1 MKPRHVHH
9 WILLADLCWA
19 PAALLCAEVLR
30 YGLTWSSADRIAVHR
45 LLPFLLATW
54 ILWAV
59 FSSWMKL
66 DCFSGGWRFS
76 AMASHVF
83 LANCGLMALLLGV
96 GYLAQRFVSR
106 LALAYFGVLL
116 YVGFLGIRYA
126 ARSLLRARYLSGDVR
141 RVAIVG
147 TGRVARELAIKI
159 ERHPEMLC
167 KVVGFL
173 FPTEDGMHLNVT
185 PGSAK
190 ASTTVPTLGVVDLLR
205 AQKIDE
211 LILAL
216 AKPTG
221 PEILNLT
228 GQCRENG
235 INVSFV
241 PEPYELYL
249 FKLDLLDVDGLPLLQ
264 LQAPAVSYAFWSY
277 WKRSVDVVLGS
288 LLLVIALPVLLPSVI
303 RLRWIKGR
311 AIREE
316 ARCGQ
321 HGRAFPMLRLNV
333 DRPASLDA
341 SRFERVLEKLSL
353 TELPQLWN
361 VVRGEMALVGPR
373 PESPQ
378 RVQCYSEWQRQR
390 LTVKPGITGL
400 AQVHGLREQHSSE
413 EKTRFDLQ
421 YLLNPSP
428 LADVSLLLQTVW
440 TLAIRLIRYSRFSPV
455 LPTPS
460 NEPTFTEFGPPSL
473 QETLQGV
480 HRSQSSAD

>member
-1 MKPRHVHH
+1 MKPRHLSR

-19 PAALLCAEVLR
+19 SAALLCAEFLR
-30 YGLTWSSADRIAVHR
+30 YGISWNRADRIAIHR
-45 LLPFLLATW
+45 LLPFLAATW
-54 ILWAV
+54 ILWTV

-66 DCFSGGWRFS
+66 DCFSGGWRFP
-76 AMASHVF
+76 AVMSHVF
-83 LANCGLMALLLGV
+83 LATGGLMGLLLGA

-116 YVGFLGIRYA
+116 YLGFLGIRYA
-126 ARSLLRARYLSGDVR
+126 ARSMLRSRFLAGDVR
-141 RVAIVG
+141 KVTIVG

-173 FPTEDGMHLNVT
+173 FPADDGMHLNVT
-185 PGSAK
+185 PESAK
-190 ASTTVPTLGVVDLLR
+190 ASTTVPTLGVIDLLR
-205 AQKIDE
+205 AQQTDE

-216 AKPTG
+216 DKPAW

-228 GQCRENG
+228 GRCREHG
-235 INVSFV
+235 IHVSFV

-249 FKLDLLDVDGLPLLQ
+249 SKLDLIDVDGLPLLQ
-264 LQAPAVSYAFWSY
+264 LQDPAVSYAFWNY
-277 WKRSVDVVLGS
+277 WKRGMDIVLGS
-288 LLLVIALPVLLPSVI
+288 LLLVVATPVLLPAVI
-303 RLRWIKGR
+303 GLRWIKGR
-311 AIREE
+311 AVREE
-316 ARCGQ
+316 TRCGRNGQ
-321 HGRAFPMLRLNV
+321 PFSMLRLNV
-333 DRPASLDA
+333 DRPANHA
-341 SRFERVLEKLSL
+341 SKFERMLEKLSL

-373 PESPQ
+373 PESPL

-390 LTVKPGITGL
+390 LIVKPGITGL

-413 EKTRFDLQ
+413 EKARFDLQ

-428 LADVSLLLQTVW
+428 LTDVSLLLQTLW
-440 TLAIRLIRYSRFSPV
+440 TLAIRLVRHSRLSPAT
-455 LPTPS
+455 TPS
-460 NEPTFTEFGPPSL
+460 TELAFNESTSPFL

-480 HRSQSSAD
+480 YRSQSSAD

>member
-1 MKPRHVHH
+1 MKPRNLNH
-9 WILLADLCWA
+9 WILVADLCWA
-19 PAALLCAEVLR
+19 SAAFFCAEVLR
-30 YGLTWSSADRIAVHR
+30 YGITWNSTDRAAAQR
-45 LLPFLLATW
+45 LLPFLAATW

-66 DCFSGGWRFS
+66 DCFSGGWRFP
-76 AMASHVF
+76 AVMSHVF
-83 LANCGLMALLLGV
+83 LAICGLMGLLLGAA
-96 GYLAQRFVSR
+96 YLAQRFVSR
-106 LALAYFGVLL
+106 LALAYFGVML
-116 YVGFLGIRYA
+116 YVGFLIIRYT
-126 ARSLLRARYLSGDVR
+126 ARSMLRSRFLAGNVR
-141 RVAIVG
+141 RVTIVG

-159 ERHPEMLC
+159 GRHPEMLC

-173 FPTEDGMHLNVT
+173 FPTDDAVHLNVT
-185 PGSAK
+185 PESAK
-190 ASTTVPTLGVVDLLR
+190 ASTTVPTLGVIDLLR
-205 AQKIDE
+205 AQQTDE

-216 AKPTG
+216 DKPAW

-228 GQCRENG
+228 GQCREHG
-235 INVSFV
+235 IHVSFV

-249 FKLDLLDVDGLPLLQ
+249 SKLDLLDVDGLPLLQ
-264 LQAPAVSYAFWSY
+264 LQDPSESYAFWSY
-277 WKRSVDVVLGS
+277 WKRGTDIILGS
-288 LLLVIALPVLLPSVI
+288 LLLVIAMPLWLPAVI
-303 RLRWIKGR
+303 RLHWNKGR
-311 AIREE
+311 AVREE
-316 ARCGQ
+316 TRCGQ
-321 HGRAFPMLRLNV
+321 NGQLFSMLRLNV
-333 DRPASLDA
+333 DRPANHA
-341 SRFERVLEKLSL
+341 SQFERMLERFSL

-361 VVRGEMALVGPR
+361 VVRGDMALVGPR

-428 LADVSLLLQTVW
+428 VTDISLLLQTIW
-440 TLAIRLIRYSRFSPV
+440 TLAIRLMRYSRLSPASTI
-455 LPTPS
+455 PTTELAF
-460 NEPTFTEFGPPSL
+460 NEITSPFL

>member
-1 MKPRHVHH
+1 MKPRHLSR

-19 PAALLCAEVLR
+19 SVALFCADVLR
-30 YGLTWSSADRIAVHR
+30 YGITWNRADRIAIHR
-45 LLPFLLATW
+45 LLPFLAATW

-66 DCFSGGWRFS
+66 DCFSGGWRFP
-76 AMASHVF
+76 AVMSHVF
-83 LANCGLMALLLGV
+83 VATCGLMGLLLGA

-116 YVGFLGIRYA
+116 YLGFLGIRYA
-126 ARSLLRARYLSGDVR
+126 ARSMLQARFLAGDVR
-141 RVAIVG
+141 RVTIVG

-173 FPTEDGMHLNVT
+173 FPADDGVHLSVT
-185 PGSAK
+185 PESAK
-190 ASTTVPTLGVVDLLR
+190 ASTTVPTLGVIDLLR
-205 AQKIDE
+205 AQHTDE

-216 AKPTG
+216 DKPAW

-228 GQCRENG
+228 GQCREHG
-235 INVSFV
+235 IHVSFV

-249 FKLDLLDVDGLPLLQ
+249 SKLDLLDVDGLPLLQ
-264 LQAPAVSYAFWSY
+264 LQNPPVSYAFWGY
-277 WKRSVDVVLGS
+277 WKRGTDIVLGS
-288 LLLVIALPVLLPSVI
+288 LLLLIAMPVLLPAMI
-303 RLRWIKGR
+303 RLRWVKGR
-311 AIREE
+311 AVREE
-316 ARCGQ
+316 TRCGQ
-321 HGRAFPMLRLNV
+321 NARPFSMLRLNV
-333 DRPASLDA
+333 DRPANHA
-341 SRFERVLEKLSL
+341 SRFERMLEKFSL

-361 VVRGEMALVGPR
+361 AVRGEMALVGPR

-428 LADVSLLLQTVW
+428 LTDISLLLQTIW
-440 TLAIRLIRYSRFSPV
+440 TLAIRLMRYSRFSPAAT
-455 LPTPS
+455 TPS
-460 NEPTFTEFGPPSL
+460 TELAFNEFATPFL
-473 QETLQGV
+473 QETLQGA

>member
-1 MKPRHVHH
+1 MKPRHLSR

-19 PAALLCAEVLR
+19 SAALLCADVLR
-30 YGLTWSSADRIAVHR
+30 YGITWNRADRIAIHR
-45 LLPFLLATW
+45 LLPFLAATW
-54 ILWAV
+54 ILWTV

-66 DCFSGGWRFS
+66 DCFSGGWRFP
-76 AMASHVF
+76 AVMSHVF
-83 LANCGLMALLLGV
+83 LATGGLMGLLLGA

-116 YVGFLGIRYA
+116 YLGFLGIRYA
-126 ARSLLRARYLSGDVR
+126 ARLMLRSRFLAGDVR
-141 RVAIVG
+141 KVTIVG
-147 TGRVARELAIKI
+147 TGRIARELAIKI

-173 FPTEDGMHLNVT
+173 FPADDGVHLNVT
-185 PGSAK
+185 PESAK
-190 ASTTVPTLGVVDLLR
+190 ASKTVSTLGVIDLLR
-205 AQKIDE
+205 AQQTDE

-216 AKPTG
+216 DKPAW

-228 GQCRENG
+228 GQCREHG
-235 INVSFV
+235 IHVSFV

-249 FKLDLLDVDGLPLLQ
+249 SKLDLIDVDGLPLLQ
-264 LQAPAVSYAFWSY
+264 LQDPAVSYAFWSY
-277 WKRSVDVVLGS
+277 WKRGMDIAFGS
-288 LLLVIALPVLLPSVI
+288 LLLVIATPVLLPAVL

-311 AIREE
+311 AVRVET
-316 ARCGQ
+316 RCGQ
-321 HGRAFPMLRLNV
+321 NGQPFPMLRLNV
-333 DRPASLDA
+333 DRPSNHG
-341 SRFERVLEKLSL
+341 SKFERMLEKLSL

-390 LTVKPGITGL
+390 LIVKPGITGL

-413 EKTRFDLQ
+413 EKARFDLQ

-428 LADVSLLLQTVW
+428 LTDVSLLLQTLW
-440 TLAIRLIRYSRFSPV
+440 TLAIRLIRYSRLSP
-455 LPTPS
+455 PHAIASTES
-460 NEPTFTEFGPPSL
+460 AFNEFTSPFL
-473 QETLQGV
+473 QETLQGA

>member
-1 MKPRHVHH
+1 MKPRHLHR

-19 PAALLCAEVLR
+19 SAALLCAEVLR
-30 YGLTWSSADRIAVHR
+30 YGITWNSTDRISAHR
-45 LLPFLLATW
+45 LLPFLAATW

-66 DCFSGGWRFS
+66 DCFSGGWHFP
-76 AMASHVF
+76 AVISHLF
-83 LANCGLMALLLGV
+83 LAVCGLMGLLLGA

-106 LALAYFGVLL
+106 LALGYFGFLL
-116 YVGFLGIRYA
+116 FLGFLGIRYA
-126 ARSLLRARYLSGDVR
+126 ARSMVRARYLAGDVR

-173 FPTEDGMHLNVT
+173 FPADDGMHLNVT
-185 PGSAK
+185 PASAK

-205 AQKIDE
+205 AQQIDE

-216 AKPTG
+216 AKPAW

-228 GQCRENG
+228 GQCREHG

-249 FKLDLLDVDGLPLLQ
+249 SKLDLLDVDGLPLLQ
-264 LQAPAVSYAFWSY
+264 LQDPARSYALWGH
-277 WKRSVDVVLGS
+277 WKRGLDIVLGS
-288 LLLVIALPVLLPSVI
+288 LLLVIALPMLLPAVM
-303 RLRWIKGR
+303 RLRRIKGR
-311 AIREE
+311 GLREE
-316 ARCGQ
+316 TRCGKNGQ
-321 HGRAFPMLRLNV
+321 PFSMLRLNV
-333 DRPASLDA
+333 DRPANHA
-341 SRFERVLEKLSL
+341 SRFERILEKLSL

-390 LTVKPGITGL
+390 LIVKPGITGL

-413 EKTRFDLQ
+413 EKARFDLQ

-428 LADVSLLLQTVW
+428 LIDVSLLLQTLW
-440 TLAIRLIRYSRFSPV
+440 TLAIRFMRYSRLSPAATTPTTELAFSESTSP
-455 LPTPS
+455 
-460 NEPTFTEFGPPSL
+460 FL

>member
-1 MKPRHVHH
+1 MKPRHLSR

-19 PAALLCAEVLR
+19 TAALFCADVLR
-30 YGLTWSSADRIAVHR
+30 YGMTWNRADRIAIHR
-45 LLPFLLATW
+45 LLPFLAATW
-54 ILWAV
+54 ILWTV

-66 DCFSGGWRFS
+66 DCFSGGWRFP
-76 AMASHVF
+76 AVMSHVF
-83 LANCGLMALLLGV
+83 LATGGLMGLLLGA

-116 YVGFLGIRYA
+116 YLGFLGIRYA
-126 ARSLLRARYLSGDVR
+126 ARSMLRSRFLAGAVR
-141 RVAIVG
+141 KVTIVG

-173 FPTEDGMHLNVT
+173 FPADDGVHLNVT
-185 PGSAK
+185 PESAK
-190 ASTTVPTLGVVDLLR
+190 ASTTVPTLGVIELLR
-205 AQKIDE
+205 AQQTDE

-216 AKPTG
+216 DKPAW

-228 GQCRENG
+228 GQCREHG
-235 INVSFV
+235 IHVSFV

-249 FKLDLLDVDGLPLLQ
+249 SKLDLIDVDGLPLLQ
-264 LQAPAVSYAFWSY
+264 LQDPAVSYAFWSY
-277 WKRSVDVVLGS
+277 WKRGMDIVLGS
-288 LLLVIALPVLLPSVI
+288 LLLVIAMPALLPAVI
-303 RLRWIKGR
+303 RLHWIKGR
-311 AIREE
+311 AVREE
-316 ARCGQ
+316 TRCGQ
-321 HGRAFPMLRLNV
+321 NGGLFSMLRLNV
-333 DRPASLDA
+333 DRPANHA
-341 SRFERVLEKLSL
+341 SRFERMLEKLSL

-361 VVRGEMALVGPR
+361 VVRGDMALVGPR

-390 LTVKPGITGL
+390 LIVKPGITGL

-413 EKTRFDLQ
+413 EKARFDLQ

-428 LADVSLLLQTVW
+428 LTDVSLLLQTLW
-440 TLAIRLIRYSRFSPV
+440 TLAIRLIRYPRLSPAI
-455 LPTPS
+455 TAS
-460 NEPTFTEFGPPSL
+460 TAAGFNELTSPFL
-473 QETLQGV
+473 QETLQGA

>member
-1 MKPRHVHH
+1 MKPRHLNR
-9 WILLADLCWA
+9 WILFADLCWA
-19 PAALLCAEVLR
+19 SAALLCADVLR
-30 YGLTWSSADRIAVHR
+30 YGMTWNRADRVAIHR
-45 LLPFLLATW
+45 LLPFLAATW
-54 ILWAV
+54 ILWTV

-66 DCFSGGWRFS
+66 DCFSGGWRFP
-76 AMASHVF
+76 AVMSHVF
-83 LANCGLMALLLGV
+83 VATCGLMGLLLGA

-116 YVGFLGIRYA
+116 YLGFLGIRYA
-126 ARSLLRARYLSGDVR
+126 ARSMLRSRFLSGDVR
-141 RVAIVG
+141 KVTIVG

-173 FPTEDGMHLNVT
+173 FPADDGVHLNVT
-185 PGSAK
+185 SEGART
-190 ASTTVPTLGVVDLLR
+190 STTVPTLGVIDLLR
-205 AQKIDE
+205 AQQTDE

-216 AKPTG
+216 DKPAW

-228 GQCRENG
+228 GQCREHG
-235 INVSFV
+235 IHVSFV

-249 FKLDLLDVDGLPLLQ
+249 SKLDLIDLDGLPLLQ
-264 LQAPAVSYAFWSY
+264 LQDPAVSYAFWSY
-277 WKRSVDVVLGS
+277 WKRAMDIVLGW
-288 LLLVIALPVLLPSVI
+288 LLLVIVTPVLLPAVI
-303 RLRWIKGR
+303 GLRWIKGR
-311 AIREE
+311 PLREE
-316 ARCGQ
+316 TRCGQ
-321 HGRAFPMLRLNV
+321 NGRPFSMLRLNV
-333 DRPASLDA
+333 DRPANRA
-341 SRFERVLEKLSL
+341 SKFERMLEKLSL

-390 LTVKPGITGL
+390 LIVKPGITGL

-413 EKTRFDLQ
+413 EKARFDLQ

-428 LADVSLLLQTVW
+428 LTDVSLLLQTLW
-440 TLAIRLIRYSRFSPV
+440 TLAIRLIRYTRPSPTAA
-455 LPTPS
+455 TPS
-460 NEPTFTEFGPPSL
+460 TESAFNEFTPPFL
-473 QETLQGV
+473 QETLQGA

>member
-1 MKPRHVHH
+1 MKTRNLNR
-9 WILLADLCWA
+9 WILLVDLCWA
-19 PAALLCAEVLR
+19 AVAFLCAEILR
-30 YGLTWSSADRIAVHR
+30 YGISWDSTDLIAAQR
-45 LLPFLLATW
+45 LLPFLAATW
-54 ILWAV
+54 ILWTI

-66 DCFSGGWRFS
+66 DCFSGGWRFP
-76 AMASHVF
+76 AVMSHVF
-83 LANCGLMALLLGV
+83 LAICGVMGVLLGA

-116 YVGFLGIRYA
+116 YLGFLGIRYA
-126 ARSLLRARYLSGDVR
+126 ARSILRSRFRSGDVR
-141 RVAIVG
+141 RVTIVG

-173 FPTEDGMHLNVT
+173 FPADDGVHLNVT
-185 PGSAK
+185 PESAM
-190 ASTTVPTLGVVDLLR
+190 ASTTVPTLGVIDLLR
-205 AQKIDE
+205 AQRTDE

-216 AKPTG
+216 DKPAW

-228 GQCRENG
+228 GQCREHG
-235 INVSFV
+235 IHVSFV

-249 FKLDLLDVDGLPLLQ
+249 SKLDLLDVDGLPLLQ
-264 LQAPAVSYAFWSY
+264 LQDPAVSYAFWRY
-277 WKRSVDVVLGS
+277 WKRGMDMVLGS
-288 LLLVIALPVLLPSVI
+288 LLLVIAIPALLPALI
-303 RLRWIKGR
+303 RLRWVKGR
-311 AIREE
+311 ALREE
-316 ARCGQ
+316 TRCGQ
-321 HGRAFPMLRLNV
+321 NGQPFSMLRLNV
-333 DRPASLDA
+333 DRPANHA
-341 SRFERVLEKLSL
+341 SRFERMLEKLSF

-361 VVRGEMALVGPR
+361 TVRGDMALVGPR

-428 LADVSLLLQTVW
+428 LTDISLLLQTIW
-440 TLAIRLIRYSRFSPV
+440 TLAIRLMRYSRFSPAAT
-455 LPTPS
+455 TPS
-460 NEPTFTEFGPPSL
+460 TELAFNELATPFL
-473 QETLQGV
+473 QETLQGA

>member
-1 MKPRHVHH
+1 MKPRNVHR

-19 PAALLCAEVLR
+19 PAALICAEVLR
-30 YGLTWSSADRIAVHR
+30 YGITWNSEDRIAAHR

-54 ILWAV
+54 ILWTV

-66 DCFSGGWRFS
+66 DCFGGGWRFP

-83 LANCGLMALLLGV
+83 LAICGLMGLLLGV

-116 YVGFLGIRYA
+116 YLGFLGIRYA
-126 ARSLLRARYLSGDVR
+126 ARSILRARHVSGHVR

-147 TGRVARELAIKI
+147 TGRVARELALKI

-173 FPTEDGMHLNVT
+173 YPTDDGMHLNVT
-185 PGSAK
+185 PASAR
-190 ASTTVPTLGVVDLLR
+190 ASTTVSTLRVVDVLR
-205 AQKIDE
+205 VQQIDE

-216 AKPTG
+216 DKPTW

-249 FKLDLLDVDGLPLLQ
+249 SKLDLLDVDGLPLLQ
-264 LQAPAVSYAFWSY
+264 LQDPAMSYAFWSY

-288 LLLVIALPVLLPSVI
+288 LLLVIALPVLLPSIV
-303 RLRWIKGR
+303 RLRWIKDR
-311 AIREE
+311 AMREE

-321 HGRAFPMLRLNV
+321 NGEIFSMLRLNV
-333 DRPASLDA
+333 DRPADHNA
-341 SRFERVLEKLSL
+341 SRFERILEKLSL

-428 LADVSLLLQTVW
+428 LADVSLLLQTLW
-440 TLAIRLIRYSRFSPV
+440 TLAIRLVRYSRLSPI
-455 LPTPS
+455 LTKPSTELTFNEFTTP
-460 NEPTFTEFGPPSL
+460 FL

>member
-1 MKPRHVHH
+1 MKPRHLHR

-19 PAALLCAEVLR
+19 SAALLCAAVLR
-30 YGLTWSSADRIAVHR
+30 YGFSWNSTDLIAAHR
-45 LLPFLLATW
+45 LLPFLAATW
-54 ILWAV
+54 VLWTF

-66 DCFSGGWRFS
+66 DCFSGGWRFPAVIS
-76 AMASHVF
+76 RVF
-83 LANCGLMALLLGV
+83 LAICGLMGLLLGA

-106 LALAYFGVLL
+106 LALAYFGVVL
-116 YVGFLGIRYA
+116 YLGFLGIRYA
-126 ARSLLRARYLSGDVR
+126 ARSMLRARYLAGDVR
-141 RVAIVG
+141 KVAIVG
-147 TGRVARELAIKI
+147 TGRVARELALKI

-173 FPTEDGMHLNVT
+173 FPADDGMHLNVT
-185 PGSAK
+185 PASAK

-205 AQKIDE
+205 GQQIDE

-216 AKPTG
+216 AKPAW

-228 GQCRENG
+228 GQCREHG

-249 FKLDLLDVDGLPLLQ
+249 SKLDLLDVDGLPLLQ
-264 LQAPAVSYAFWSY
+264 LRDPAISHAFWRY
-277 WKRSVDVVLGS
+277 WKRGMDIVLGS
-288 LLLVIALPVLLPSVI
+288 VLLVIAMPVLLPAVFG
-303 RLRWIKGR
+303 LRRIKGR
-311 AIREE
+311 ALREE
-316 ARCGQ
+316 IRCGQ
-321 HGRAFPMLRLNV
+321 DGRIFSMLRLNV
-333 DRPASLDA
+333 DRPANHT
-341 SRFERVLEKLSL
+341 SRFERILDRLSL

-373 PESPQ
+373 PESQ
-378 RVQCYSEWQRQR
+378 KRVQCYSEWQRQR
-390 LTVKPGITGL
+390 LAVKPGITGL

-413 EKTRFDLQ
+413 EKARFDLQ

-428 LADVSLLLQTVW
+428 LTDVSLLLQTLW
-440 TLAIRLIRYSRFSPV
+440 TLTIRLMRYSRFSSS
-455 LPTPS
+455 TTQS
-460 NEPTFTEFGPPSL
+460 TESAFNEFTSPFF